1 VISANDCT
9 PWKPVTRGVPQG
21 SCLSPLLFNVVVR
34 NLPRSTS
41 STSFQFADDV
51 SLSESS
57 KHLDALKL
65 NLSASFSDVK
75 NFCESKGLSINTDK
89 TQFIIIKAP
98 TKLLSGPTDI
108 LLDGISIAASP
119 TVKLL
124 GVTIDRHLTF
134 KDHVVSTSTK
144 CHGLLGLLRRAAPY
158 MSIEMLKL
166 TYTSLIR
173 SHLEYCSSLL
183 IPLAKT
189 HQIRLETIQK
199 IASRIICRAPR
210 NAHSA
215 PLLAELNLHSLLIRR
230 NSHACQIVRNSLEG
244 HCHPACAEWFSVT
257 DEGVVQTVGAP
268 LTAHGRK
275 TFKYAAANLFNEQL
289 RLTLNR

>member
-1 VISANDCT
+1 
-9 PWKPVTRGVPQG
+9 
-21 SCLSPLLFNVVVR
+21 
-34 NLPRSTS
+34 
-41 STSFQFADDV
+41 
-51 SLSESS
+51 
-57 KHLDALKL
+57 
-65 NLSASFSDVK
+65 
-75 NFCESKGLSINTDK
+75 
-89 TQFIIIKAP
+89 
-98 TKLLSGPTDI
+98 
-108 LLDGISIAASP
+108 
-119 TVKLL
+119 
-124 GVTIDRHLTF
+124 
-134 KDHVVSTSTK
+134 
-144 CHGLLGLLRRAAPY
+144 
-158 MSIEMLKL
+158 MLKL

-289 RLTLNR
+289 RLTLNRWPKGQFLSRGGLNGPVRLHQTLFVHVKRPALLYSAPLSSARLLPSQCCPPIQRL